1 MMGFGGISYAQVP
14 DEPTEVEQITSQAD
28 EDEDEDQIVVTGSRV
43 KRSEFT
49 SISPIQVVSGEIS
62 RDLGLVEAGDILRQ
76 TTVVQGQQTD
86 IGVSTVLQGGLG
98 EAFTTF
104 GSVTPSLRGL
114 SSSVTGRSRNLFL
127 VNGRRSVSY
136 THLRAHEDRG

>member
-1 MMGFGGISYAQVP
+1 MGFGGISYAQVP
-14 DEPTEVEQITSQAD
+14 SDPTQVDQITPAAD
-28 EDEDEDQIVVTGSRV
+28 EDDDDDDQIVVTGSRI

-104 GSVTPSLRGL
+104 GSVTPSLFG
-114 SSSVTGRSRNLFL
+114 VYHQ
-127 VNGRRSVSY
+127 V
-136 THLRAHEDRG
+136 